1 MTLNKNPRR
10 NAALPLALRLFLMAL
25 VATLCVG
32 PMAGCKMDRDPPSE
46 TSDDDGDEDD
56 EDTDEDV
63 ADGPS
68 VNAPGSGG
76 PRTGIAEDGEFMVDS
91 GFRPSKHGLV
101 FPNGDRDDRGRR
113 QVYPK
118 TSDGFLDVDGM
129 QRLFGTDNVCLGE
142 GDKCVLSPG
151 AREFMHMSNKVMNRG
166 QCEGMAVFALSMF
179 NGLDSP
185 DYFKEGAELA
195 SDLERD
201 DTRAA
206 VGYYFSFQFLQPMRN
221 DLFGRMK
228 QTTPAKVLDEVK
240 QALESKEDMVAL
252 EFIQPGKGGHAVVP
266 YAVEDMG
273 SEVYRIR
280 IWDNNFPKVSRFIE
294 VDKGKNTWKYSFAA
308 INPNEDTSAW
318 GGGAFPNTIVATPV
332 SLRMRDMV
340 CPFCKKNQ
348 KSRMF
353 MVAGN
358 SVNATITDDKG
369 RSIGWKK
376 GKMVNEIPGAE
387 VMPVLSYVPGEG
399 TPEAMYTV
407 PSDQDYDISLDSDD
421 GDDDVSVGVFGD
433 GSALVV
439 ENIKVDKG
447 QTDHLVVKKS
457 GLDLDYKPATD
468 KAAPRIRLATGSG
481 RDAYQ
486 VKLDATRAHRG
497 KSLKFRLNPAT
508 LEVDVKEGDKP
519 LPKLKFR
526 VARFDRS
533 GKQSVSTNADAPQLK
548 QSHLRLKQLKSH
560 VEKDAERFVRRRLQ
574 VPATGPKKGLGPSRP
589 TLRPSPKS
597 GEPSLKK
604 SAPTPAETPKK
615 PGPGP
620 DKAPPKLKLKA
631 APQRTFKPKAP
642 KKLKK

>member
-1 MTLNKNPRR
+1 MTLYKTPRR
-10 NAALPLALRLFLMAL
+10 NAALPLALRLFSMAL

-32 PMAGCKMDRDPPSE
+32 PTAGCKMDRDTPSK
-46 TSDDDGDEDD
+46 TSDDDGDEEEKDD
-56 EDTDEDV
+56 DDEDV
-63 ADGPS
+63 ADEGDEPT
-68 VNAPGSGG
+68 VNAPDRGG
-76 PRTGIAEDGEFMVDS
+76 NRMGIAEDGEFMVDS

-101 FPNGDRDDRGRR
+101 FPNGDRDESGRR
-113 QVYPK
+113 KQYPGS
-118 TSDGFLDVDGM
+118 SDGFLDVDGM

-142 GDKCVLSPG
+142 GEKCVLSPG
-151 AREFMHMSNKVMNRG
+151 AREFMHMANKVMNRG

-185 DYFKEGAELA
+185 DYFKDGAEFA
-195 SDLERD
+195 SELKRD

-228 QTTPAKVLDEVK
+228 QTTPAKVLDQVAD
-240 QALESKEDMVAL
+240 ALKSKEDMVAL

-266 YAVEDMG
+266 YAIEDVG
-273 SEVYRIR
+273 NDVYRIR

-294 VDKGKNTWKYSFAA
+294 IDKGKNTWKYSFAA

-340 CPFCKKNQ
+340 CPFCEKKDQ

-358 SVNATITDDKG
+358 SVNATITDEQG

-387 VMPVLSYVPGEG
+387 VMPVLSFVPGEG

-407 PSDQDYDISLDSDD
+407 PADHDYDISLDSDD

-433 GSALVV
+433 GKAVVV
-439 ENIKVDKG
+439 ENIKVDKK

-457 GLDLDYKPATD
+457 GLDLDYKPATS
-468 KAAPRIRLATGSG
+468 KTAPSVRLAVGSG
-481 RDAYQ
+481 KDAYQ
-486 VKLDATRAHRG
+486 VKLDPKTVRRG
-497 KSLKFRLNPAT
+497 QPLKFRLNPTT
-508 LEVDVKEGDKP
+508 LEVDVKAGDKP
-519 LPKLKFR
+519 VPKLKFR

-533 GKQSVSTNADAPQLK
+533 GKQSVATNADAPQLK
-548 QSHLRLKQLKSH
+548 QARLQLKQLKTH
-560 VEKDAERFVRRRLQ
+560 VEKDAQRFVRRRLKI
-574 VPATGPKKGLGPSRP
+574 PTAGSKKGLGP
-589 TLRPSPKS
+589 TMTPSK
-597 GEPSLKK
+597 PSTKTD
-604 SAPTPAETPKK
+604 APTPQEQPK
-615 PGPGP
+615 PEGP
-620 DKAPPKLKLKA
+620 DPKNAPPKLKLKA
-631 APQRTFKPKAP
+631 TPPRTFKPKGA
-642 KKLKK
+642 KLKR